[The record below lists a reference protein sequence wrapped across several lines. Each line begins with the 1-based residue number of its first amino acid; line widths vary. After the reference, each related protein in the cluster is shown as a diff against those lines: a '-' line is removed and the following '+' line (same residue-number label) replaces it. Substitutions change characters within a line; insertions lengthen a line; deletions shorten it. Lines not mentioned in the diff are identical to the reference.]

1 MAREL
6 QALND
11 LRSLNYCCHRIIEL
25 NQQLEVINHQKLG
38 LSHANVNL
46 TREQEQST
54 LPMPKYEHEYISP
67 LGLMEKAERIENEI
81 KYYQKR
87 IYECRWL
94 ELLNLRDQNILFDL
108 YVVGD
113 MTSDSVAEKYGYTR
127 PGLWKHIRNEL
138 NELSTS
144 NA

>member
-113 MTSDSVAEKYGYTR
+113 MTSDSIAEKYGYSR
-127 PGLWKHIRNEL
+127 KGLWKHIRKKLENL
-138 NELSTS
+138 N
-144 NA
+144 N

>member
-6 QALND
+6 QILND

-25 NQQLEVINHQKLG
+25 NQELEVINHRKLG
-38 LSHANVNL
+38 LSHARMDL
-46 TREQEQST
+46 TNEQQKSP

-67 LGLMEKAERIENEI
+67 LGLMQKAEHIETEI
-81 KYYQKR
+81 NYYQKR

-94 ELLNLRDQNILFDL
+94 ELLNIRDRNILFDL

-113 MTSDSVAEKYGYTR
+113 MTFNAVAEKYGYTR

>member
-113 MTSDSVAEKYGYTR
+113 MTSDSVAEKYGYSR
-127 PGLWKHIRNEL
+127 KGLWKHIRKKLENL
-138 NELSTS
+138 N
-144 NA
+144 N

>member
-6 QALND
+6 QVLND

-38 LSHANVNL
+38 LSHANVHL

-67 LGLMEKAERIENEI
+67 LGFMEKAERIENEI

-94 ELLNLRDQNILFDL
+94 ELLDFCDQNILFDL
-108 YVVGD
+108 YVIGD
-113 MTSDSVAEKYGYTR
+113 MTFDAVAEKYGYSR
-127 PGLWKHIRNEL
+127 KGLWKHIRKKIENL
-138 NELSTS
+138 NK
-144 NA
+144 